1 MIMALASGVTAS
13 LAPSGG
19 DLLAVGHVEREPTL
33 NVHPAAVKL
42 SPGGQ
47 RLMTRFVLADT
58 RWFRWRLAT

>member
-1 MIMALASGVTAS
+1 MALASGVTAS

-33 NVHPAAVKL
+33 NVYPAAVKL

-47 RLMTRFVLADT
+47 GLMMHFALADT
-58 RWFRWRLAT
+58 R